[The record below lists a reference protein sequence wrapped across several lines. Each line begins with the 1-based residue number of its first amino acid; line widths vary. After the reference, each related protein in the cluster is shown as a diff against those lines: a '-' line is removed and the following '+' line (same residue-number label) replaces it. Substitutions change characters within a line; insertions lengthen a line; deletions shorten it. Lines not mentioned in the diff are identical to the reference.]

1 MVERL
6 KARKR
11 ACAIRRH
18 ARAVLLDAFQDA
30 VSGEGRYSR
39 RFLLVP
45 LKLCSLGD
53 NVLDRVEVLSDRL
66 SKLLLMRQYM
76 PWR

>member
-6 KARKR
+6 KALRR
-11 ACAIRRH
+11 AHAILRH
-18 ARAVLLDAFQDA
+18 AQAVLIDTFQDV
-30 VSGEGRYSR
+30 VSGEGRDSR

-45 LKLCSLGD
+45 LKLCLLGD
-53 NVLDRVEVLSDRL
+53 NVWDRVEVPSYRS
-66 SKLLLMRQYM
+66 SKLLLMRQFM

>member
-6 KARKR
+6 KARGR

-18 ARAVLLDAFQDA
+18 ARAVLLDAFQGV
-30 VSGEGRYSR
+30 VSGEGQNPR

-45 LKLCSLGD
+45 LKLCLLGD
-53 NVLDRVEVLSDRL
+53 NVSDWVEVPSDRS
-66 SKLLLMRQYM
+66 SKLLLMRQFM
-76 PWR
+76 SWR

>member
-6 KARKR
+6 KARGL
-11 ACAIRRH
+11 AYAIRRH
-18 ARAVLLDAFQDA
+18 ARAVLLDAFQDV
-30 VSGEGRYSR
+30 VSGEGRNQR

-45 LKLCSLGD
+45 LKLCLLGG
-53 NVLDRVEVLSDRL
+53 NVWDRVEVPSYRS
-66 SKLLLMRQYM
+66 SKLLLMRQFM